1 MSRFT
6 IHLKKEDDP
15 EVFINRAA
23 EIVKEGGIIAFPT
36 DTVYGMG
43 SDPFNIEVVKQIFKL
58 KNRNSDQGFPI
69 LVADLDEAKK
79 IGIFSQNEIVLAET
93 FWPGQL
99 TIVVPLKVN
108 ENGISLMDK
117 IVTGGKETVAI
128 RVPQN
133 KIILGI
139 CKELKKIS
147 HFGGLIGTSA
157 NISGEPNPTSGR
169 PVVDQFSWVL
179 NLIIETGKCKEKI
192 PSTIIHINQKMLNSG
207 ESLEN
212 SVIVFREGKITK
224 KEILEVLR

>member
-6 IHLKKEDDP
+6 IYLKKEDDP
-15 EVFINRAA
+15 TVFINRAA

-79 IGIFSQNEIVLAET
+79 IGIFGQNELILAEN

-99 TIVVPLKVN
+99 TIVVPLKMK
-108 ENGISLMDK
+108 ENGTSLMDK

-133 KIILGI
+133 EIILGI
-139 CKELKKIS
+139 CKELKS
-147 HFGGLIGTSA
+147 VSNFGGLIGTSA

-169 PVVDQFSWVL
+169 PVIDQFSWVI
-179 NLIIETGKCKEKI
+179 NMIIDSGKCKEKI
-192 PSTIIHINQKMLNSG
+192 PSTIVHINQKMLNSG

-224 KEILEVLR
+224 KEILETLK